1 MDKQKLQND
10 ICKVITS
17 IGGRIKWKKELG
29 LPARLYYYLS
39 KKEPIINI
47 EAFFLGERFA
57 VIIDQQRSSR
67 RMFNT
72 SPYRIIT
79 STNLDDFKR
88 QFEAF
93 KLEKLNSSNA

>member
-1 MDKQKLQND
+1 MDKQKLQNE
-10 ICKVITS
+10 ICKVITT

-29 LPARLYYYLS
+29 LPARLYYYFS

-47 EAFFLGERFA
+47 EAFFLGERFG
-57 VIIDQQRSSR
+57 VIIDPEQRRR

-72 SPYRIIT
+72 SPFRIIT
-79 STNLDDFKR
+79 SANLEDFKH

-93 KLEKLNSSNA
+93 KLEKLHQ

>member
-29 LPARLYYYLS
+29 LPARLYYYFS
-39 KKEPIINI
+39 KKEPVINI

-57 VIIDQQRSSR
+57 VIIDPERRGR
-67 RMFNT
+67 RMFNS

-79 STNLDDFKR
+79 SANLDDFKN

-93 KLEKLNSSNA
+93 KLEKLKK

>member
-1 MDKQKLQND
+1 MDKQTLQNE

-29 LPARLYYYLS
+29 LPAKLYYYFS

-57 VIIDQQRSSR
+57 VIIDQERKNR

-79 STNLDDFKR
+79 SASLEDFKK

-93 KLEKLNSSNA
+93 KEEKLKKH